1 VAFTGTVTVTVDERT
16 VNLPQSEANSLFDA
30 AGGMTFERQLISTT
44 LHRSLSSV
52 IEEGHPAEVD
62 FFVVEV
68 ESGKRNDR
76 VALAG
81 ALKLCLQ
88 QKATLVIAKLDRL
101 ARNSRG

>member
-1 VAFTGTVTVTVDERT
+1 
-16 VNLPQSEANSLFDA
+16 
-30 AGGMTFERQLISTT
+30 M
-44 LHRSLSSV
+44 